1 MLEYSALL
9 FIIPA
14 LYAYY
19 KNNLEYGNA
28 FLFLIITSYVYHRSY
43 KSNITNI
50 IITSDTRDTNDT
62 SDTYNK
68 YNNFSF
74 WIDQFAIFNIV
85 LIGIYHYITYC
96 KNYYCKIF
104 IFIGFISCIILYLL
118 NKINFNED
126 IHLYIHI
133 ITLIVHTTIIYG
145 Y

>member
-9 FIIPA
+9 FIIPG

-19 KNNLEYGNA
+19 KNNIEYGNA

-50 IITSDTRDTNDT
+50 INTNDIIHT
-62 SDTYNK
+62 NNK

-104 IFIGFISCIILYLL
+104 IFIGFISCIIVYLL

-126 IHLYIHI
+126 IHLYIHV